1 MIQAK
6 DEQMPALENTFLFA
20 EPMAHYL
27 EYGSVVLHQIIEA
40 NKRPMQTIVE
50 LVGVDASPENALK
63 QLRTMN
69 PIVFSLVGHGNET
82 TTSLEC
88 TAVLVN
94 TESPE
99 LDLLKDKVVS
109 LVSCLTAQQLGPA
122 IIDAGAKAYVGYK
135 EEFWFFIGDA
145 AGTTRAVQSPFLSA
159 FQFEASLLQ
168 GKSVR
173 DARNEQLAKFDEE
186 ITYWTSGDGK
196 NDVNSMELSRIQELN
211 KSNCVFLGEGSITPS
226 PVGAVVQAGFAN
238 PPLLFGLA
246 GIIIGYGIYRELTA

>member
-1 MIQAK
+1 
-6 DEQMPALENTFLFA
+6 MPALENTFLFA
-20 EPMAHYL
+20 EPMKHYL

-40 NKRPMQTIVE
+40 NKRAGQTILE
-50 LVGVDASPENALK
+50 LIGTDATPENALK
-63 QLRTMN
+63 QLQTMN
-69 PIVFSLVGHGNET
+69 PIVFSMVGHGNGT

-88 TAVLVN
+88 TAFLMN

-99 LDLLKDKVVS
+99 LNLLKDKVIS

-145 AGTTRAVQSPFLSA
+145 AGTTRAVQSPFLAA

-168 GKSVR
+168 GKSVT

-196 NDVNSMELSRIQELN
+196 NDVNSMELSRIQEMN
-211 KSNCVFLGEGSITPS
+211 KSNSVFLGEGSVTPS
-226 PVGAVVQAGFAN
+226 PGGAMIQAGFVN
-238 PPLLFGLA
+238 PLLFVGAGL
-246 GIIIGYGIYRELTA
+246 IIGYSIYKELTA